1 MRPFKFSSHLRL
13 FFIIVVVIPCT
24 LLTVI
29 AIRSIKHE
37 QAYIEKRFQETLLT
51 EITHTTAL
59 LEQELTNIQA
69 ELNSSCPSLFPDAP
83 DVLLTEWKI
92 GNPLVEVPFLLSSS
106 YEILW
111 PRLSSS
117 LSEKELF
124 FINWNRD
131 FITNQASI
139 PVYQN
144 IALLYKDQIMDASKR
159 DRLPVIDAEERAA
172 AENISPADKPKE
184 EFKKTQDPVLPASP
198 IVGEIKSSSKSP
210 QKEMLEKK
218 KPESKIIDKTAE
230 LEVGQ
235 RALQQFEKNED
246 IRQEVYR
253 QAQAKGQTTS
263 TRNVLPSVGID
274 QQKPEPEQQESIF
287 ISEPQRFE
295 EITQGKEMGIIP
307 RFVEEQLTLLFWKK
321 EQNQRIV
328 GCMIDGDQF
337 KSRILSRLPDLYSSA
352 RILTVLDENG
362 RPLISPEESENRDW
376 RRPFIAQEISELLPR
391 WEVAAYLT
399 DPEAIVSK
407 ANTTAVILWTLILIF
422 FISIVTGGTYVLNT
436 LRSEMDL
443 ARKKTNF
450 VANVSHELKTPL
462 TSIRMFAE
470 MLRERRQPDLDKQE
484 KYLQIMVS
492 ETERLTRLINNVL
505 DFSRMEKGKKTYD
518 KQILDA
524 ASTCEELLESQRLR
538 LKQNGFELNF
548 FSTSAPVYVE
558 GDKEALKQAVLN
570 LLSNAEK
577 YSQDIKKID
586 IEISRADNSVLIDVK
601 DRGIGIEPK
610 FAQKIF
616 KEFFRAD
623 ESLTSKVRGSG
634 LGLTI
639 SKKIINDLG
648 GDILYY
654 PRDDGGSIFQI
665 KLPAKDLS

>member
-13 FFIIVVVIPCT
+13 FFVIVVVIPCI

-29 AIRSIKHE
+29 AIRSINRE

-51 EITHTTAL
+51 EITHTAAL

-69 ELNSSCPSLFPDAP
+69 ELNSTCPSLFPDAP
-83 DVLLTEWKI
+83 DVLFTEWKT
-92 GNPLVEVPFLLSSS
+92 GTPLVEVPFLLSSS

-111 PRLSSS
+111 PKLSGS
-117 LSEKELF
+117 LSDEELF

-144 IALLYKDQIMDASKR
+144 IALLYKDQIMDASQE
-159 DRLPVIDAEERAA
+159 DRLPVIDTEERTAS
-172 AENISPADKPKE
+172 ENISPADKPKE
-184 EFKKTQDPVLPASP
+184 KSIATQDSGKPASP
-198 IVGEIKSSSKSP
+198 PNMGEMRSR
-210 QKEMLEKK
+210 QKIPEKK
-218 KPESKIIDKTAE
+218 KPETKIFDKTAE

-235 RALQQFEKNED
+235 RALQQFEKNEN

-253 QAQAKGQTTS
+253 QAQEKGQTMS
-263 TRNVLPSVGID
+263 TRNVLPIVGVG
-274 QQKPEPEQQESIF
+274 QQELEPEKQESIF

-307 RFVEEQLTLLFWKK
+307 RFIEEQLTLLFWKK

-328 GCMIDGDQF
+328 GCMIDSDQF
-337 KSRILSRLPDLYSSA
+337 KSRMISRLPDLYSSA
-352 RILTVLDENG
+352 RILTILDENG
-362 RPLISPEESENRDW
+362 RPLISPEESESRDW
-376 RRPFIAQEISELLPR
+376 RRPFLAQEISELLPR

-399 DPEAIVSK
+399 DPEAITSK
-407 ANTTAVILWTLILIF
+407 ANTTAVIMWILILIF
-422 FISIVTGGTYVLNT
+422 FVSIVTGGTYVLNT

-470 MLRERRQPDLDKQE
+470 MLRERRQPDLAKQE

-518 KQILDA
+518 KKILDA
-524 ASTCEELLESQRLR
+524 AALCEDLLESQRLR
-538 LKQNGFELNF
+538 LEHNGFEANC
-548 FSTSAPVYVE
+548 TRAAAPVYIE
-558 GDKEALKQAVLN
+558 GDEEALKQAVLN

-577 YSQDIKKID
+577 YSHDIKKID
-586 IEISRADNSVLIDVK
+586 IEVSRTENSVFINVK
-601 DRGIGIEPK
+601 DRGIGIEAQY
-610 FAQKIF
+610 AQKIF

-648 GDILYY
+648 GDIYYY
-654 PRDDGGSIFQI
+654 PRKDGGSIFQI
-665 KLPAKDLS
+665 KLQAKDIS

>member
-1 MRPFKFSSHLRL
+1 MQPFKFSSHLRL
-13 FFIIVVVIPCT
+13 LFIIAVVIPGT

-29 AIRSIKHE
+29 AIRSINRE

-51 EITHTTAL
+51 EIIHTAGL
-59 LEQELTNIQA
+59 LEQELTNIQT
-69 ELNSSCPSLFPDAP
+69 ELNATSPSVLSDDP
-83 DVLLTEWKI
+83 DVLFTEWKI
-92 GNPLVEVPFLLSSS
+92 GTPLVEVPFLLSPS

-111 PRLSSS
+111 PRLSSA
-117 LSEKELF
+117 LNDEELF
-124 FINWNRD
+124 FINWNKE

-144 IALLYKDQIMDASKR
+144 IALLYKDQILDASQR
-159 DRLPVIDAEERAA
+159 DRLPIIDAEEMTAA
-172 AENISPADKPKE
+172 DTMHSAEKPKE
-184 EFKKTQDPVLPASP
+184 KFTATQDSGLPASP
-198 IVGEIKSSSKSP
+198 PVEETRSNMKIQKKESP
-210 QKEMLEKK
+210 ET
-218 KPESKIIDKTAE
+218 KISDKTAE
-230 LEVGQ
+230 LEIGQ
-235 RALQQFEKNED
+235 RALQQFEKNES

-253 QAQAKGQTTS
+253 QAQSKGQTTA
-263 TRNVLPSVGID
+263 TRNVLPSVSVGEE
-274 QQKPEPEQQESIF
+274 QQKLEPKQQESIF
-287 ISEPQRFE
+287 ISEPQRFD
-295 EITQGKEMGIIP
+295 EITQGKETGLIP
-307 RFVEEQLTLLFWKK
+307 RFIEEQLTLLFWKK
-321 EQNQRIV
+321 EQDQRIV
-328 GCMIDGDQF
+328 GCMIDSDQF
-337 KSRILSRLPDLYSSA
+337 KNRMISRLPDLYTSA

-362 RPLISPEESENRDW
+362 RPLISPEESKNRDW

-391 WEVAAYLT
+391 WEVAAYIT
-399 DPEAIVSK
+399 DPEAIASR

-470 MLRERRQPDLDKQE
+470 MLRQRRQPDLEKQD

-518 KQILDA
+518 KRVLDA
-524 ASTCEELLESQRLR
+524 VSICEELLESQRLR
-538 LKQNGFELNF
+538 LEQNGFQVNF
-548 FSTSAPVYVE
+548 TGPPAPVYVE
-558 GDKEALKQAVLN
+558 GDEEALKQAVLN

-577 YSQDIKKID
+577 YSQNVKKID
-586 IEISRADNSVLIDVK
+586 IEVSRSEDYIFLTVK
-601 DRGIGIEPK
+601 DRGIGIAPK
-610 FAQKIF
+610 IAQKIF

-623 ESLTSKVRGSG
+623 ETLTSKVRGSG

-648 GDILYY
+648 GDILYH
-654 PRDDGGSIFQI
+654 PREGGGSIFMI